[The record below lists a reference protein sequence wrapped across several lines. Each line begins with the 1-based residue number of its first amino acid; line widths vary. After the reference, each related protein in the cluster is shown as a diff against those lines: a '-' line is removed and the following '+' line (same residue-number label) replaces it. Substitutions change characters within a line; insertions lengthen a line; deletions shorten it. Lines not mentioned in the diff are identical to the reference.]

1 MFTWLALFIH
11 RRPWFVLIAATTFLA
26 GALALLARGGDLGAS
41 RIAGLEADRAQ
52 HELDDILGRPEE
64 TTVVV
69 IFRSTELA
77 PTEPAFERAM
87 NEALAPLRNDPDV
100 SAVVT
105 PNDAPTMLIERMRS
119 AEARSAVAFVT
130 LAGDVRRALATYPRI
145 RAALTSRTLE
155 ITCTGHVPYQH
166 DLAGVLEHDLIRA
179 ELLSL
184 PVALLILLLVFRTA
198 VASVLPVGV
207 GGLSVVGG
215 IAIVTALSRTT
226 EIPQYTINVCS
237 LIGFGVAIDYS
248 LFIVSRYR
256 EELAAGRSFEDA
268 LVQSLE
274 TAGRAVTFSGVAVA
288 TGLAGLF
295 FFHGSYL
302 AGMGLG
308 GSIVVFLAVVF
319 ALTLLP
325 ALLVVLGP
333 RIHLGRL
340 PGVRATRTPG
350 RSWKVLAERVMRAPL
365 AVLVPTAAVLLLLGA
380 PAARLRIAASDVR
393 ILPHDVEARRGFEAL
408 RQGFPE
414 MAANRI
420 AVVVRFPGETIF
432 EQERLEALHALSQRM
447 AAVPG
452 VERVE
457 SIVDRPRD
465 PTDEDYEPPS
475 RDEIVE
481 SLLTPPE
488 MAAAT
493 VEAAKSITS
502 RGASTVLY
510 AVTPATPESAEA
522 EGIVRAIRAL
532 GPVLDG
538 ELLVAGQAARNVD
551 STAFL
556 LSRAPLAVI
565 FVTGVTF
572 LVVLVM
578 LRSLLLPLKAI
589 AMNALSIAASFGVLV
604 WIFQD
609 GHLLVSEGRPL
620 EPALPVLLF
629 CVSFGMSMDYEVL
642 MLARMK
648 EAYERSGDNTSAVG
662 EGLESSAGL
671 VTSAAAIMVSVFIAF
686 ALARVVV
693 LQATGI
699 GLAVAVALDAT
710 LVRALLVPSTMRL
723 LGHLNWWAPRWLGGG
738 TPKPPADATASPR
751 PGTSR

>member
-1 MFTWLALFIH
+1 MFTPLAQLIH
-11 RRPWFVLIAATTFLA
+11 RRPWAVLIGSVIFLA
-26 GALALLARGGDLGAS
+26 VALVLLVRGGDLGAS
-41 RIAGLEADRAQ
+41 RIGGLEADAAQ
-52 HELDDILGRPEE
+52 VELDAIAGRPEE

-69 IFRSTELA
+69 VFRSPELA
-77 PTEPAFERAM
+77 PTDPAFEQAM
-87 NEALAPLRNDPDV
+87 SEALAPLRGDPDV
-100 SAVVT
+100 TSVVT
-105 PNDAPTMLIERMRS
+105 PNDAPTMLIDRMRS
-119 AEARSAVAFVT
+119 VPTRSAVAFVT
-130 LAGDVRRALATYPRI
+130 LAGDVRRALASYPHVREK
-145 RAALTSRTLE
+145 LTSSTLS
-155 ITCTGHVPYQH
+155 ITCTGHVPFQY

-215 IAIVTALSRTT
+215 IAVVTALSRST

-256 EELAAGRSFEDA
+256 EELANGRSFEDA
-268 LVQSLE
+268 LVQAVE
-274 TAGRAVTFSGVAVA
+274 TAGRAVAFSGIAVA

-295 FFHGSYL
+295 FFRGSYL
-302 AGMGLG
+302 ALMGLG

-325 ALLVVLGP
+325 SLLVILGP
-333 RIHLGRL
+333 NIHYGRL
-340 PGVRATRTPG
+340 PGVKTTRTPG

-365 AVLVPTAAVLLLLGA
+365 AVLVPTAAALLLLGA

-393 ILPHDVEARRGFEAL
+393 ILPHDVEARRGFDQLAE
-408 RQGFPE
+408 GFPDL
-414 MAANRI
+414 AANRI
-420 AVVVRFPGETIF
+420 AVVVRFPGDTVF
-432 EQERLEALHALSQRM
+432 EQKRLEALHGLSQRI
-447 AAVPG
+447 ATIPG
-452 VERVE
+452 VARVE

-465 PTDEDYEPPS
+465 PTDEDDTPPS
-475 RDEIVE
+475 RDEIIE
-481 SLLTPPE
+481 TLLNPPE
-488 MAAAT
+488 MVAAT
-493 VEAAKSITS
+493 IEQAKSITA
-502 RGASTVLY
+502 RGSTTVLY
-510 AVTPATPESAEA
+510 AITAAPPESSQAES
-522 EGIVRAIRAL
+522 IVRAIRADRR
-532 GPVLDG
+532 VLDG
-538 ELLVAGQAARNVD
+538 ELLVAGPAARNVD

-556 LSRAPLAVI
+556 VARAPHAVI

-578 LRSLLLPLKAI
+578 LRSVLLPLKAI

-604 WIFQD
+604 WVFQD

-648 EAYERSGDNTSAVG
+648 EAYERTGDNTAAVG

-671 VTSAAAIMVSVFIAF
+671 ITSAAAIMVSVFLAF

-693 LQATGI
+693 LQATGV

-723 LGHLNWWAPRWLGGG
+723 LGHLNWWAPRWLGGRARAERSAEIE
-738 TPKPPADATASPR
+738 PAQPT
-751 PGTSR
+751 